1 MKKCEACGSYIVAQ
15 EGIDEL
21 RKTGHEQ
28 SDTVVEPGVPG
39 VAIGEGVWKLYSSTM
54 MECSVCG
61 RHVPYHRYQY
71 CPHCGSK
78 NSMEVENER

>member
-1 MKKCEACGSYIVAQ
+1 MKKREACGSYIITQ
-15 EGIDEL
+15 EDIDKF

-28 SDTVVEPGVPG
+28 SDTVRDLGALRG
-39 VAIGEGVWKLYSSTM
+39 AISEGVWKLYSSTM

-61 RHVPYHRYQY
+61 THVPYHRYKY

-78 NSMEVENER
+78 NSMEVANEK

>member
-1 MKKCEACGSYIVAQ
+1 MKKREACGSYIITQ
-15 EGIDEL
+15 EDVDESQ
-21 RKTGHEQ
+21 KTGYEQ
-28 SDTVVEPGVPG
+28 SDPAEDPGAPG
-39 VAIGEGVWKLYSSTM
+39 VATGEGVWKLYSSMM

-78 NSMEVENER
+78 NSMEVANEK